1 MYVYIIYM
9 YVCRFTC
16 MCVYLIYI
24 HMQVCMYIIYICMY
38 AGMHVC
44 VYIDRKRQRGRETE
58 IEKETCFK
66 ELAYVGIVKSKI

>member
-1 MYVYIIYM
+1 M
-9 YVCRFTC
+9 YVCISNIYTYAG
-16 MCVYLIYI
+16 MHVYNI
-24 HMQVCMYIIYICMY
+24 HICMY

>member
-9 YVCRFTC
+9 YVCRFAC
-16 MCVYLIYI
+16 M
-24 HMQVCMYIIYICMY
+24 
-38 AGMHVC
+38 C